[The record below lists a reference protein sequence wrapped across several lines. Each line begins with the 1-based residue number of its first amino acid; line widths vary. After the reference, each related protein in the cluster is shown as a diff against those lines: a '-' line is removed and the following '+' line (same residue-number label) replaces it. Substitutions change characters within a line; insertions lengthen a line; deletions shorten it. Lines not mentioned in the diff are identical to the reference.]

1 MQSWHSL
8 TERIARDLGREKSG
22 PVKSEGEMNF
32 MSCIR
37 VSMVCLT
44 LAVASFGQAA
54 TDTPAVGAEQKFQT
68 VEIPSGT
75 KVALRLKQAISTKTA
90 REGDSVYAETTFPI
104 AIDDRILIPV
114 GTYVQGKISHIQRG
128 GHIKGRAELMI
139 HFTSMIYP
147 SGYTVMLPG
156 ALESV
161 PGAEHATM
169 KDTEGTIRQDSDAG
183 KKAETAAKTAGTGAA
198 IGGLGTG
205 TWKGAGIG
213 AGIGAGVG
221 AAIGMLSR
229 GGDVRLEPGTSV
241 EMVIQRPVALDS
253 RRLPRS

>member
-1 MQSWHSL
+1 MRWMTGL
-8 TERIARDLGREKSG
+8 VL
-22 PVKSEGEMNF
+22 P
-32 MSCIR
+32 
-37 VSMVCLT
+37 
-44 LAVASFGQAA
+44 LALSAGVVGQENASQ
-54 TDTPAVGAEQKFQT
+54 PAVSPAKATTF
-68 VEIPSGT
+68 EIPAGT

-90 REGDSVYAETTFPI
+90 REGDAVYAETTFPI

-128 GHIKGRAELMI
+128 GHIKGRAELLI

-156 ALESV
+156 ALENV

-169 KDTEGTIRQDSDAG
+169 KDSEGTIRQDSDTG
-183 KKAETAAKTAGTGAA
+183 KKLETVAKTAGTGAA

-213 AGIGAGVG
+213 GGIGAGVG

-241 EMVIQRPVALDS
+241 EMVIQRSVPLDGS
-253 RRLPRS
+253 RLPRS

>member
-1 MQSWHSL
+1 MSWI
-8 TERIARDLGREKSG
+8 RIST
-22 PVKSEGEMNF
+22 
-32 MSCIR
+32 
-37 VSMVCLT
+37 VCL
-44 LAVASFGQAA
+44 AMSAASFGQA
-54 TDTPAVGAEQKFQT
+54 PADVPAGTEQKAAAT
-68 VEIPSGT
+68 VEIPAGT

-90 REGDSVYAETTFPI
+90 REGDSVYAETAFPI

-156 ALESV
+156 ALENV

-169 KDTEGTIRQDSDAG
+169 KDTEGTIREDSDAG
-183 KKAETAAKTAGTGAA
+183 KKAGTVAKTAGTGAA

-205 TWKGAGIG
+205 SWKGAGIG

>member
-1 MQSWHSL
+1 
-8 TERIARDLGREKSG
+8 
-22 PVKSEGEMNF
+22 
-32 MSCIR
+32 
-37 VSMVCLT
+37 
-44 LAVASFGQAA
+44 
-54 TDTPAVGAEQKFQT
+54 
-68 VEIPSGT
+68 VEIPAGT

-90 REGDSVYAETTFPI
+90 REGDAVYAETTFPI

-128 GHIKGRAELMI
+128 GHVKGRAELLI
-139 HFTSMIYP
+139 HFTSLIYP

-156 ALESV
+156 ALENV

-169 KDTEGTIRQDSDAG
+169 KDSEGTIQQDSDTG
-183 KKAETAAKTAGTGAA
+183 KKLETVAKTAGTGAA

-205 TWKGAGIG
+205 SWKGAGIG
-213 AGIGAGVG
+213 GGIGAGVG

-241 EMVIQRPVALDS
+241 EMVIQRSVPLDGT
-253 RRLPRS
+253 RLPRS

>member
-1 MQSWHSL
+1 MIW
-8 TERIARDLGREKSG
+8 
-22 PVKSEGEMNF
+22 
-32 MSCIR
+32 IR
-37 VSMVCLT
+37 VSTICL
-44 LAVASFGQAA
+44 AMSAASFGQQP
-54 TDTPAVGAEQKFQT
+54 TDTTSATEQKAVQT
-68 VEIPSGT
+68 VEIPAGT

-90 REGDSVYAETTFPI
+90 REGDAVYAETTFPI

-156 ALESV
+156 ALENV

-169 KDTEGTIRQDSDAG
+169 KDSEGTIRQDSDTG
-183 KKAETAAKTAGTGAA
+183 KKIETTAKTAGTGAA

-205 TWKGAGIG
+205 SWKGAGIG

-241 EMVIQRPVALDS
+241 EMVIQRPVALDG

>member
-1 MQSWHSL
+1 MRCMTGL
-8 TERIARDLGREKSG
+8 VL
-22 PVKSEGEMNF
+22 
-32 MSCIR
+32 
-37 VSMVCLT
+37 
-44 LAVASFGQAA
+44 LAGLSAAAFGQAKDDSNVPTVNSA
-54 TDTPAVGAEQKFQT
+54 KVAT
-68 VEIPSGT
+68 VEIPAGT

-90 REGDSVYAETTFPI
+90 REGDAVYAETTFPI
-104 AIDDRILIPV
+104 AIDDRIIIPV

-128 GHIKGRAELMI
+128 GHIKGRAELLI

-156 ALESV
+156 ALENV

-169 KDTEGTIRQDSDAG
+169 KDAEGTIRQDSDTG
-183 KKAETAAKTAGTGAA
+183 KKLETVAKTAGTGAA

-213 AGIGAGVG
+213 GGIGAGVG

-229 GGDVRLEPGTSV
+229 GGDVRLEPGTSL
-241 EMVIQRPVALDS
+241 EMVIQRSVPLDGN
-253 RRLPRS
+253 RLPRS